1 MRVHQTVA
9 RSAASQT
16 PTSNQCP
23 PPRSTILQSV
33 LVLGVLIQLFGAAPG
48 SRSDCYDAAVA
59 DPSPP

>member
-1 MRVHQTVA
+1 MHIHQTVA

-23 PPRSTILQSV
+23 PRSTILQSM
-33 LVLGVLIQLFGAAPG
+33 LVLRVLIQLFGAALD

-59 DPSPP
+59 NPSPP